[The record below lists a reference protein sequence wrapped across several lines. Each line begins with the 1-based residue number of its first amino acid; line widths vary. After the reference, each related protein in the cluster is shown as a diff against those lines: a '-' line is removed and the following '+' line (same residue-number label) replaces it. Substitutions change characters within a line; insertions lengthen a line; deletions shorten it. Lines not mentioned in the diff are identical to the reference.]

1 MRVTLPSA
9 AQASSAAS
17 SPAALVRC
25 AHCGAE
31 AAIEVGRDVDPDVG
45 RDVDH
50 GVVSARGGAVEPA
63 RGRPPRGKPATL
75 PPDPALAADDPRE
88 ISGLLTVERRCPK
101 CRALVGSRA
110 ACPGCGLAS
119 SRMAGFAS
127 ARDAEI
133 PEAVRAAWSAVV
145 ASPEAWAE
153 QARHDA
159 FVQLVASASA
169 FAWAAGQYQEIRRQR
184 PDDAVA
190 VRQLE
195 RVRRTAEAAMLATTT
210 VREVKQSPY
219 RSATAILVML
229 VVLLIA
235 GAVYARFMREAQDP
249 AHAITPVAPLR
260 PGAQR

>member
-9 AQASSAAS
+9 ARVSSPSDASASAS

-25 AHCGAE
+25 SRCGAE
-31 AAIEVGRDVDPDVG
+31 AAIELD
-45 RDVDH
+45 
-50 GVVSARGGAVEPA
+50 GAADRAAAGELA
-63 RGRPPRGKPATL
+63 RPPRGKPATL

-145 ASPEAWAE
+145 SSPEAWAE

-159 FVQLVASASA
+159 FVQLVASASV

-184 PDDAVA
+184 PDDAIA

-210 VREVKQSPY
+210 VREVKHSPY

-249 AHAITPVAPLR
+249 AHAVTPVAPLR

>member
-9 AQASSAAS
+9 AQASSAASTGRAS

-31 AAIEVGRDVDPDVG
+31 AAIELGRELGHD
-45 RDVDH
+45 
-50 GVVSARGGAVEPA
+50 VVSALGGAVEPA
-63 RGRPPRGKPATL
+63 LGRPPRGKPATL

-145 ASPEAWAE
+145 SSPEAWAE

-159 FVQLVASASA
+159 FVQLVASSSA